1 MLTYVA
7 IFYKFL
13 ISLNNVYKPKPP
25 IAILEI
31 NIILGIIN
39 HLFIS
44 LFESDLCI
52 KLFKSFIKNTQIN
65 EETTSINKLSMINS
79 ILYKSFFLAL

>member
-25 IAILEI
+25 IVILEI

-44 LFESDLCI
+44 LFDSDLSI

-65 EETTSINKLSMINS
+65 EETTSINKLSMINA
-79 ILYKSFFLAL
+79 ILYKSFFLPL

>member
-25 IAILEI
+25 IVILEI

-44 LFESDLCI
+44 LFDSDLSI

-65 EETTSINKLSMINS
+65 EETTSINKLSMINA